1 MNIVTIH
8 RLPTLK
14 RLALVSALLVAVSAH
29 GETGASVGEVSL
41 VLGKAYIRT
50 QGKEMPVRAG
60 TQVRVSDE
68 IITEANGHV
77 HIEFVDKGLLSVRP
91 DSRLEIQRYDFDPAK
106 PSESSIKLNLLE
118 GVTRSISG
126 DGAHAARERFRLNT
140 PIAAIGVRGTDF
152 VVSASSQAVR
162 ALVNEGAIVMA
173 PFSDNCLA
181 TAFGPCAANAVE
193 LSQDSLQVVEL
204 SGSTPL
210 PRLLPAT
217 DERGDLAP
225 EDTQVQI
232 AQADTDSARA
242 DEKTAGTEVYLEN
255 VTSRRVAEEA
265 ISVASRPAIK
275 PPVPDP
281 VVVDFTPGEALTASA
296 LTANNLVWGRWSGND
311 GQGKLERI
319 SVAYDV
325 ASAGRDVTVGNLA
338 RSYVLFRDSHGSTL
352 VKPDL
357 GVVSFGLDSAQ
368 AFYHSSTGVVAMQV
382 NSGDLAIDFN
392 RKSFSTSLGL
402 DSAASGK
409 VDFSATGQYNDGGYF
424 FSNTDSQ
431 MVRGAISLDA
441 SEAGYLFEKSLGSGN
456 SVEGITLWGSQ

>member
-1 MNIVTIH
+1 MNMVKIH

-29 GETGASVGEVSL
+29 GETGDSVGEVSL

-50 QGKEMPVRAG
+50 QGKELPVRAG

-77 HIEFVDKGLLSVRP
+77 HIEFVDNALLSVRP

-152 VVSASSQAVR
+152 VVSANSQAVR

-193 LSQDSLQVVEL
+193 LSQDSLQVVEV

-225 EDTQVQI
+225 EGAPVQL
-232 AQADTDSARA
+232 AQADTDPARA
-242 DEKTAGTEVYLEN
+242 DGKTAGTEVYLEN

-265 ISVASRPAIK
+265 VSVASRPAIK
-275 PPVPDP
+275 PPV
-281 VVVDFTPGEALTASA
+281 VFVDLTPGEALSASA
-296 LTANNLVWGRWSGND
+296 LTANNLVWGRWSGNE

-319 SVAYDV
+319 SAAYEV

-338 RSYVLFRDSHGSTL
+338 GSYVLFRDSHGSTL

-357 GVVSFGLDSAQ
+357 GVVRFGLDSAQ

-392 RKSFSTSLGL
+392 QKRFSTSLGL
-402 DSAASGK
+402 NSAASGK
-409 VDFSATGQYNDGGYF
+409 VDFSATGKYDDGGYF

-431 MVRGAISLDA
+431 IVRGAISLDA